1 MKQNIDFH
9 TISLTGRLCYLFMCY
24 EQYLTTR
31 YPTKDWTLVAQ
42 KCWQWTSHYWNGGCD
57 IFAQVIPEFLF
68 EFDNYDQTSKQFDN
82 NLSKKD
88 YEQLKS
94 LYKDVYIEE
103 INQLFMLG
111 IDFNNACECTD
122 FANADDITIDI
133 LGKAQMILSKH
144 HIPYPDIHLLSG
156 FSVNQ
161 KNGWGDFIDSSYL
174 SIIL

>member
-31 YPTKDWTLVAQ
+31 YPTKDWTLVAK
-42 KCWQWTSHYWNGGCD
+42 KCWQWTSHYWNEGCD
-57 IFAQVIPEFLF
+57 IFAQIIPEFLF
-68 EFDNYDQTSKQFDN
+68 EFDDYDQISKQIDN